1 MYIPRVRLEK
11 RIVRALKNNPGVI
24 ILGPR
29 QCGKTTIA
37 RKICKDIGAFEFFDL
52 ENPLDA
58 VRLENPLL
66 TLENLNG
73 LVVIDEIQR
82 RPELFEVLRV
92 LMDRPNTNTT
102 YLILGS
108 ASPDLVK
115 KASETLAGRVGFV
128 DMSGFSLDELE
139 SRDFQ
144 KLWYRGGFPRSFL
157 APDDEVSYSWRMDFI
172 RTFLERDIPQLGISI
187 PSQTLRRFWT
197 MLAHYSGQRW
207 NATEFARSLD
217 TSQKTAKRYL
227 DILTDTFVV
236 RQLQPWYENI
246 KKRQVKAPKI
256 YIRDSGILHA
266 LLGISNA
273 KSLYYHPKLGA
284 SWEGFVIEQIA
295 SLCQYEQL
303 YFWQTHGG
311 AELDLLLVKNGRKI
325 GVEIKYTEKP
335 RITKTISISIN
346 DLDLEKLYIVYPGDK
361 SFTLSKKVEVLSILN
376 LNQIFES

>member
-66 TLENLNG
+66 TLENLND

-128 DMSGFSLDELE
+128 DMSGFSLD
-139 SRDFQ
+139 
-144 KLWYRGGFPRSFL
+144 
-157 APDDEVSYSWRMDFI
+157 
-172 RTFLERDIPQLGISI
+172 
-187 PSQTLRRFWT
+187 
-197 MLAHYSGQRW
+197 
-207 NATEFARSLD
+207 N
-217 TSQKTAKRYL
+217 
-227 DILTDTFVV
+227 
-236 RQLQPWYENI
+236 
-246 KKRQVKAPKI
+246 
-256 YIRDSGILHA
+256 
-266 LLGISNA
+266 
-273 KSLYYHPKLGA
+273 
-284 SWEGFVIEQIA
+284 
-295 SLCQYEQL
+295 
-303 YFWQTHGG
+303 
-311 AELDLLLVKNGRKI
+311 NG
-325 GVEIKYTEKP
+325 
-335 RITKTISISIN
+335 
-346 DLDLEKLYIVYPGDK
+346 
-361 SFTLSKKVEVLSILN
+361 
-376 LNQIFES
+376 